1 VSKAEGDAT
10 MLGNNLR
17 RLRFEKN
24 EMTQQELADAA
35 GVSRMT
41 IYSIEKGKYIP
52 STLLALKLAEVFGK
66 TVEELFYIE
75 NQENDGR

>member
-1 VSKAEGDAT
+1 
-10 MLGNNLR
+10 MLGNRLR
-17 RLRFEKN
+17 RLRFDKN
-24 EMTQQELADAA
+24 EMTQQELADAV

-66 TVEELFYIE
+66 PVEELFYIQGE
-75 NQENDGR
+75 KNDGK